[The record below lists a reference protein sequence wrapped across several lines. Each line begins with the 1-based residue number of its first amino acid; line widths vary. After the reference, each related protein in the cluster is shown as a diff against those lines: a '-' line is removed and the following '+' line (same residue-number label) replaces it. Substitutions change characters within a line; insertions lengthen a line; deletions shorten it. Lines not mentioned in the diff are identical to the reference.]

1 MPTFDEIRTKAD
13 NRALVRKAQKA
24 VAFIAP
30 LSVELPAK
38 LIESPGKLVDL
49 ATSGFKP
56 VGLVTPD
63 GYQFSREVEKEDI
76 DALGYASP
84 VRSDVTKVPRSITM
98 TLLEYGRKHIMEL
111 IYGTDLSNVKAA
123 AHTNEIVFE
132 EPDMPVGAEYRLLT
146 VAADGPADDQW
157 IMGKGFYRVKLTAGG
172 GQNWQQE
179 GAIQTEVTFDVFSDE
194 KAGTPVRHYLGGT
207 GVGKNLTALDYA
219 QGD

>member
-1 MPTFDEIRTKAD
+1 MPTFDELRAKAD
-13 NRALVRKAQKA
+13 NRTLVRKAQKA

-30 LSVELPAK
+30 LSVDLPAA
-38 LIESPGKLVDL
+38 LIETPGTLVDL
-49 ATSGFKP
+49 STAGFKP

-111 IYGTDLSNVKAA
+111 VYGTDLSGIKAA
-123 AHTNEIVFE
+123 ATTYEIVFE

-146 VAADGPADDQW
+146 VAQDGPADDQW

-179 GAIQTEVTFDVFSDE
+179 GAIQTEVTFDVFADE
-194 KAGTPVRHYLGGT
+194 KTGTPVRHYLGGT
-207 GVGKNLTALDYA
+207 GVGKNLAALDFE
-219 QGD
+219 QGV